1 MTLDPVFRSK
11 AAIRQI
17 EEDGFLEHMADSLIA
32 QAETIEYIHG
42 LMPEII
48 DGRFLHSVPPENGEI
63 EFLQNNFFLTLF
75 HSIFKSLGTDPDHLR
90 FYVRANFCIKGI
102 VTAGDNL
109 FDDEEKMLLPFNL
122 ESGARFAS
130 ILQLLTFDRLIHRVC
145 DDTRKEGW
153 LEESTANEVH
163 RSLLNMLA
171 DIGTLEG
178 SEEHGV
184 DEILPVDEMIE
195 KVHRVRGGSLFSLA
209 FVPPK
214 VIETGEM
221 LEKFERAEKAID
233 HLGTAFQIVDDLT
246 DFEFDLTRKSH
257 NILVAAAVHEGDAA
271 AKSAIA
277 SLLEGGEPTPNMVET
292 VFGDCA
298 RSVLAKAEAEG
309 RRAFEILQDL
319 GFWFD
324 PDRAALLV
332 QAIVGLEGVSRI
344 EELVG
349 S

>member
-17 EEDGFLEHMADSLIA
+17 EEDGFLEHMADSLVA
-32 QAETIEYIHG
+32 QVETIEYVHE
-42 LMPEII
+42 LLPEII
-48 DGRFLHSVPPENGEI
+48 DSRFLHSAEPENEEI

-90 FYVRANFCIKGI
+90 FYVRANFCIKGL

-130 ILQLLTFDRLIHRVC
+130 ILQMLTFDRLMHRLC

-153 LEESTANEVH
+153 LDAATASEVH

-178 SEEHGV
+178 SEEDGV
-184 DEILPVDEMIE
+184 DEILTVDEMIE
-195 KVHRVRGGSLFSLA
+195 TVHRVRGGSLFSLA

-214 VIETGEM
+214 VIESGEV
-221 LEKFERAEKAID
+221 LEKFKEAERAID

-257 NILVAAAVHEGDAA
+257 NILVAAAHHDGDADA
-271 AKSAIA
+271 RSAITD
-277 SLLEGGEPTPNMVET
+277 LLNGAEPTPGMVEG
-292 VFGDCA
+292 VFADCA
-298 RSVLAKAEAEG
+298 RSVLDRAEAEG
-309 RRAFEILQDL
+309 RKAFEILKAL

-324 PDRAALLV
+324 PERSDLLV